1 MISTLARFTSVCLV
15 ILAAS
20 FSSPPMAFGDEGG
33 KAALTRHWSRPA
45 RAFNDVKPA
54 GFSPYP
60 VNCAACHNEKWSE
73 WSGSLHSGSVGPGL
87 TAQLAPYS
95 EPAFALSCYRCHA
108 PLLEQSEVIATDD
121 EAGYRDNPSFD
132 EELQK
137 TGVGC
142 AACHLREG
150 AIYGPP
156 APTAPP
162 SPLDKTATP
171 SPPSPHTSKGEGFFT
186 EAEFCAAC
194 HQLDEGYELN
204 GKVLINTYREWKG
217 SVYGEQNITCQSCH
231 MPGRK
236 HLFRGIHDPGM
247 TGSGVRIEAERSR
260 GGGGAKGGGGGGGG
274 GTVSATLKITNAA
287 VGHYFPTYPT
297 PAVVV
302 KGFLKGPDGMALEGT
317 VKEGVV
323 GRRVPIDLSTEEFD
337 TRIPPLETFT
347 FDYDAG
353 EGGGTEGAEALVLE
367 VWVYPDEFYNRF
379 FTALLSQKHTPGVEE
394 NLKEALISTERS
406 KYLLFKK
413 ELPLA
418 D

>member
-1 MISTLARFTSVCLV
+1 MIAAL
-15 ILAAS
+15 AS
-20 FSSPPMAFGDEGG
+20 FTVVMLAVFSLSPPMALGDEGE
-33 KAALTRHWSRPA
+33 KAAGTRHWSRPA
-45 RAFNDVKPA
+45 SAFNDVKPA

-60 VNCAACHNEKWSE
+60 ADCAACHEEKFSE
-73 WSGSLHSGSVGPGL
+73 WSGSLHSRSVGPGL

-95 EPAFALSCYRCHA
+95 EPAFALSCYQCHA
-108 PLLEQSEVIATDD
+108 PLAEQSEVLPAD
-121 EAGYRDNPSFD
+121 EETGYRDNPSFD
-132 EELQK
+132 DALKK
-137 TGVGC
+137 TGVSC

-150 AIYGPP
+150 VIYGPP
-156 APTAPP
+156 ASPAPP
-162 SPLDKTATP
+162 SPLDK
-171 SPPSPHTSKGEGFFT
+171 PSPHTSKGEGFFE

-204 GKVLINTYREWKG
+204 GKVLINTYREWKE

-231 MPGRK
+231 MPGKK

-247 TGSGVRIEAERSR
+247 TGSGVRIEAER
-260 GGGGAKGGGGGGGG
+260 GGGGGGGG
-274 GTVSATLKITNAA
+274 AGTPSATLKITNAA

-302 KGFLKGPDGMALEGT
+302 RGFLKGPDGTALEGT

-323 GRRVPIDLSTEEFD
+323 GRRIPIDLSTEEFD
-337 TRIPPLETFT
+337 TRIPPLGTFT

-353 EGGGTEGAEALVLE
+353 AAGDAEAEGGAWGVGGLETEGAKALVLE

-379 FTALLSQKHTPGVEE
+379 FTALLSQKHAPGVEKD
-394 NLKEALISTERS
+394 LKEALDSTERS

-413 ELPLA
+413 EFQLA